1 MTGIFYLWH
10 RLLHRLGRVCR
21 FLLGLHTPKHSVHG
35 HHDEGHHRQG
45 RPEAQIKTQPVGGAE
60 YGHPKFIPVHGF
72 PPLQQLAIVADVGFF
87 QAGGKHH
94 IQQDAGN
101 QIGKV
106 GRRQCH
112 KAQRCTKGGK
122 GDDGQHRNAGHGQ
135 HGHRSGRPALDE
147 WQLWGADHVDDQ
159 RLAPHGLYEPSGLE
173 HPDVLCL
180 HQGKLGSTVMS
191 RQIIEQHAAGHE
203 QRAEHKVH
211 ENIRCEVEDRAGGS
225 DPDHKAAHAGSIPF
239 PGFGNE
245 FLVHVIPW
253 DGGAGEVVDEIQ
265 ENEVDAHHG
274 QEGQQRRGC
283 QHREHIA
290 EVGAGR
296 HLDVF
301 DHIGVGLAAL
311 DDALLQHHQVFFQQD
326 DVCRLLGYVHGG
338 IHRDADVSSF
348 HGCSVV
354 DTVPHKAHGV
364 AIFPQDGHHPCLLV
378 RGL

>member
-1 MTGIFYLWH
+1 
-10 RLLHRLGRVCR
+10 
-21 FLLGLHTPKHSVHG
+21 
-35 HHDEGHHRQG
+35 
-45 RPEAQIKTQPVGGAE
+45 
-60 YGHPKFIPVHGF
+60 
-72 PPLQQLAIVADVGFF
+72 
-87 QAGGKHH
+87 
-94 IQQDAGN
+94 
-101 QIGKV
+101 
-106 GRRQCH
+106 
-112 KAQRCTKGGK
+112 
-122 GDDGQHRNAGHGQ
+122 
-135 HGHRSGRPALDE
+135 
-147 WQLWGADHVDDQ
+147 
-159 RLAPHGLYEPSGLE
+159 
-173 HPDVLCL
+173 
-180 HQGKLGSTVMS
+180 MS

-348 HGCSVV
+348 HGGSVV

-378 RGL
+378 RGQLRKHIGALCCPGKLCIGHMVQVGTQQHIADLQPHLLADGAGDLVVVAGKDFSGDTVVFQCSDGIGG